1 MGRRQDT
8 QPTASGYGQ
17 PSRGGLSVG
26 AIQAASPLGFWWLDP
41 ATFTILKYRFSS
53 RRRRSSCSCGPSS
66 ASVISPDLEH
76 GERLILGAR
85 TGGDRSHEPATLRE
99 LMDRMGHSSTR
110 AAMIHIHGNDARQH
124 EIADTLSQL
133 ARQELDPV
141 LKAAP
146 ARPEGKRSGTQRVRK
161 GRRAS
166 RGSCQGLSVLGLTCV
181 FGWA

>member
-17 PSRGGLSVG
+17 PSRRGLSVG

-76 GERLILGAR
+76 GERLILVLVQEAIDR
-85 TGGDRSHEPATLRE
+85 TSL
-99 LMDRMGHSSTR
+99 
-110 AAMIHIHGNDARQH
+110 
-124 EIADTLSQL
+124 
-133 ARQELDPV
+133 
-141 LKAAP
+141 
-146 ARPEGKRSGTQRVRK
+146 QRC
-161 GRRAS
+161 AS
-166 RGSCQGLSVLGLTCV
+166 RWT
-181 FGWA
+181 A

>member
-8 QPTASGYGQ
+8 QPTASGHGQ

-85 TGGDRSHEPATLRE
+85 TGGDTSHEPATLRK
-99 LMDRMGHSSTR
+99 LIDRMAYSSTR
-110 AAMIHIHGNDARQH
+110 AAMIYIHGSDARQH

-146 ARPEGKRSGTQRVRK
+146 ARSGGKRSGTPRARK

-166 RGSCQGLSVLGLTCV
+166 
-181 FGWA
+181 

>member
-85 TGGDRSHEPATLRE
+85 TGCDRSHEPATLRE

-133 ARQELDPV
+133 ARQELVLRSSLGSYLGCGSVGRLSGGESRAEV
-141 LKAAP
+141 LKGACAA
-146 ARPEGKRSGTQRVRK
+146 RWQ
-161 GRRAS
+161 
-166 RGSCQGLSVLGLTCV
+166 
-181 FGWA
+181 